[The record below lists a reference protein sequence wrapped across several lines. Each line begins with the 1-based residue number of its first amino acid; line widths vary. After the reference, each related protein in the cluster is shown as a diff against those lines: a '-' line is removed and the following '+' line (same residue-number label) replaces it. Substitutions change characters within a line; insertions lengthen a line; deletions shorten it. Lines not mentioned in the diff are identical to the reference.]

1 MTDTEKRFKRL
12 MTRKQTAELLGVK
25 VSWLERNT
33 KTGPPYSKKTGR
45 PLYDRDAVLDW
56 LFEEKGEQTDGT

>member
-1 MTDTEKRFKRL
+1 MSDTEKRFKRL

-33 KTGPPYSKKTGR
+33 KTGPPYSRKTGTI
-45 PLYDRDAVLDW
+45 LYDRDAVWEW
-56 LFEEKGEQTDGT
+56 LFDKNKEEIDK